1 MKRAGIDIFQSKKYK
16 PPTRVIIRET
26 SIKTMRYSL
35 VSVKLAIT
43 QRLKVGMVRMRHK
56 RTLCTV
62 SENISY
68 LMHYGRQYEDSL
80 KT

>member
-35 VSVKLAIT
+35 VSVKLATT
-43 QRLKVGMVRMRHK
+43 QRLKVGDGEDETQK
-56 RTLCTV
+56 DLCTV
-62 SENISY
+62 SENIS
-68 LMHYGRQYEDSL
+68 
-80 KT
+80 